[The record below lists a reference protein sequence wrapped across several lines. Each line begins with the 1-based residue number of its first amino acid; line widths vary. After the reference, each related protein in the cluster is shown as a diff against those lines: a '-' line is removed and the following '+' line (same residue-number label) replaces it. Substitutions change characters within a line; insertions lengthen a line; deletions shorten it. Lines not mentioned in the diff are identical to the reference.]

1 MFSRATITL
10 GIGPHS
16 SFKRFDE
23 KEQLIYVNNV
33 KFSGQKPVC
42 SKLTNRSLFIEDFL
56 EQIVSM
62 QRSLCFFLPYV
73 RVAPVHKVAPGADP
87 PPQVSVP
94 LVNYYLKVKY
104 NLDCVEIQLNP
115 NQSERLI
122 HCTMWLLHYLV
133 C

>member
-1 MFSRATITL
+1 MSEWRPSIKWRP
-10 GIGPHS
+10 GP
-16 SFKRFDE
+16 
-23 KEQLIYVNNV
+23 
-33 KFSGQKPVC
+33 
-42 SKLTNRSLFIEDFL
+42 TT
-56 EQIVSM
+56 
-62 QRSLCFFLPYV
+62 
-73 RVAPVHKVAPGADP
+73 